1 MPDQNSL
8 IDRIITLESA
18 LMHLQIDLE
27 KIGQVVLDQQK
38 QIEQQQRQIAR
49 WEEKLSQSQEEYFN
63 PFDEKPPH
71 Y

>member
-1 MPDQNSL
+1 MQDQSSL
-8 IDRIITLESA
+8 MDRIITLEST

-49 WEEKLSQSQEEYFN
+49 WEEKVSRSQDEYID
-63 PFDEKPPH
+63 PLDEKPPH

>member
-1 MPDQNSL
+1 
-8 IDRIITLESA
+8 
-18 LMHLQIDLE
+18 MHLQIDLE

-49 WEEKLSQSQEEYFN
+49 WEEKISRSQDEFID
-63 PFDEKPPH
+63 PLDEKPPH

>member
-1 MPDQNSL
+1 M
-8 IDRIITLESA
+8 DRIITLEST

-49 WEEKLSQSQEEYFN
+49 WEEKTSRSQDEFID
-63 PFDEKPPH
+63 PLDEKPPH

>member
-1 MPDQNSL
+1 M
-8 IDRIITLESA
+8 DRIITLEST

-27 KIGQVVLDQQK
+27 KVGQVVLDQQK

-49 WEEKLSQSQEEYFN
+49 WEEKISQSQDEFID
-63 PFDEKPPH
+63 PLDEKPPH

>member
-1 MPDQNSL
+1 MQDQSSL
-8 IDRIITLESA
+8 MDRIITLEST

-49 WEEKLSQSQEEYFN
+49 WEEKVSRSQDEFID
-63 PFDEKPPH
+63 PLDEKPPH